1 MINLQGQTLD
11 EEINQNLEL
20 VSELALDAF
29 DRSIDALTERNM
41 QRANENIESVENF
54 VHVRQLHVLQ
64 AKERKE

>member
-1 MINLQGQTLD
+1 VINLQGQTLD